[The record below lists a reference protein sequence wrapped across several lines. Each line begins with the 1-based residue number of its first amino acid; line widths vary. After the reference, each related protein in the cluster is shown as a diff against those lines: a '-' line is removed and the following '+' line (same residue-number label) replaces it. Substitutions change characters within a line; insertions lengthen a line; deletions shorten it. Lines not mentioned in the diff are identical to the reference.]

1 MIKNYWNFAEGIMI
15 GLLAVALTAALAL
28 SLGLL
33 ILHGMLVGAVAA
45 VFPLLGLMYL
55 RDWLR
60 S

>member
-1 MIKNYWNFAEGIMI
+1 MIKNYWNFAEGILI

-28 SLGLL
+28 SVGLL
-33 ILHGMLVGAVAA
+33 LQGMLVGAVAA
-45 VFPLLGLMYL
+45 VFPVMGLMYL